1 MMCLSSFL
9 IVCELFYK
17 KDSVF
22 WYRWFTIQRKGNEL
36 DSVAIFII
44 SSFIFGYLR
53 KEWVEKRRYSL
64 EDLKYITSAMDV
76 MFDEFDPTP
85 FVNDFNSYIKKLLE
99 FEKN

>member
-17 KDSVF
+17 KDSAF

-36 DSVAIFII
+36 DSIAIFII